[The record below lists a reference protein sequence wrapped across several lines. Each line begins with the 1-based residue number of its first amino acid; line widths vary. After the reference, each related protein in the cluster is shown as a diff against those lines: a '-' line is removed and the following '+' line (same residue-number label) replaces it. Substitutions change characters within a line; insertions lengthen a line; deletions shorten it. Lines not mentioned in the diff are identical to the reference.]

1 VCILDADKEGFLRS
15 VTSLIQ
21 TAGRAARNAG
31 GKVIMYADTIT
42 PSMQVTIDETS
53 RRRKIQEEYNEE
65 HGITPKT
72 IVKSVRE
79 VINTAIAAEESIDFK
94 DIKDEENEFTK
105 DEINEMIDALK
116 PEMYR
121 AAEELDFEK
130 AAEIRDKIKD
140 LREKKK
146 SAVL

>member
-1 VCILDADKEGFLRS
+1 
-15 VTSLIQ
+15 
-21 TAGRAARNAG
+21 
-31 GKVIMYADTIT
+31 MYADTIT
-42 PSMQVTIDETS
+42 PSMRVTIDETS

-146 SAVL
+146 SAIL

>member
-1 VCILDADKEGFLRS
+1 
-15 VTSLIQ
+15 
-21 TAGRAARNAG
+21 
-31 GKVIMYADTIT
+31 MYADTIT
-42 PSMQVTIDETS
+42 PSMQVALDETS
-53 RRRKIQEEYNEE
+53 RRRKIQEAYNKE

-72 IVKSVRE
+72 IVKGVRE
-79 VINTAIAAEESIDFK
+79 VINTAIAAEDSLDFK
-94 DIKDEENEFTK
+94 ELVDTENEFTK

-121 AAEELDFEK
+121 AAEELDFER

-146 SAVL
+146 SALL

>member
-1 VCILDADKEGFLRS
+1 M
-15 VTSLIQ
+15 TSLIQ
-21 TAGRAARNAG
+21 TAGRAARNAE

-42 PSMQVTIDETS
+42 PSMRVTLDETS
-53 RRRKIQEEYNEE
+53 RRRKIQEEYNKE
-65 HGITPKT
+65 HNITPKT

-79 VINTAIAAEESIDFK
+79 VINTAIAAEDDLDFK
-94 DIKDEENEFTK
+94 DIVDEENEFTK

-140 LREKKK
+140 LKEKKK
-146 SAVL
+146 TALL

>member
-1 VCILDADKEGFLRS
+1 M
-15 VTSLIQ
+15 TSLIQ
-21 TAGRAARNAG
+21 TAGRAARNAE

-42 PSMQVTIDETS
+42 PSMQVALDETS
-53 RRRKIQEEYNEE
+53 RRRKIQEEYNKE

-72 IVKSVRE
+72 IVKGVRE
-79 VINTAIAAEESIDFK
+79 VINTAIAAEDSLDFK
-94 DIKDEENEFTK
+94 ELVDTENEFTK

-121 AAEELDFEK
+121 AAEELDFER

-146 SAVL
+146 SALL